1 MKRLKRCRYNTLHTS
16 WLEWKQSLRM
26 FSSTRRCLDPAPGPM
41 RKDGYKTSQKS
52 FWKWFML
59 NIRTFSE
66 DLHLFWSFSV
76 FLCFLKVVFAST
88 YINIHTGWPKSKFP
102 FSKTHNS
109 ESIHIWPQV
118 GKAKIG
124 LRGGSFFSALA
135 DFLPMQNELT

>member
-1 MKRLKRCRYNTLHTS
+1 MVWFWISHKWTFGWMKEHLIVRVTSRRLILSITIRHFRPK
-16 WLEWKQSLRM
+16 WKPLLQVSIVL
-26 FSSTRRCLDPAPGPM
+26 FSTNRWWWFDHNVNRRWCYIYVKGVE
-41 RKDGYKTSQKS
+41 
-52 FWKWFML
+52 F
-59 NIRTFSE
+59 
-66 DLHLFWSFSV
+66 FSV
-76 FLCFLKVVFAST
+76 CL
-88 YINIHTGWPKSKFP
+88 NTGWPKSKFP